1 MCAVQKAGVRSRRRP
16 VLAVSAAVGCAA
28 FLGVSCLAWSAD
40 FPLGSTAGHVV
51 VDDAS
56 GEVESQD
63 NEHLKFRAASVV
75 KLLIALD
82 HLERLDPDVP
92 ITEDDRLL
100 LQPMLRSSNDD
111 VATALWAEGGGVEII
126 ERAVDKIGLSDTE
139 PPPAGQ
145 ETTWGYTRMSA
156 SDVAATYRYIRHG
169 ADPRTRDFMLENLR
183 RHTACAADGFDQSF
197 GLPSAAPEVGAVKQG
212 WSGFGASPASGR
224 RCNGS
229 DDPARTGELLAD
241 LAGQAVRAPAP
252 VDDVPAAADDVPAAA
267 EQAADPNTTRRA
279 MHTTGIV
286 DDKIVVLLTLQP
298 DGTTWQTAADAVSE
312 RTGELLQS

>member
-111 VATALWAEGGGVEII
+111 VATALWAEGGGVDEGRGARLGQGRLVAQISMH
-126 ERAVDKIGLSDTE
+126 RRKMV
-139 PPPAGQ
+139 AGV
-145 ETTWGYTRMSA
+145 T
-156 SDVAATYRYIRHG
+156 
-169 ADPRTRDFMLENLR
+169 
-183 RHTACAADGFDQSF
+183 
-197 GLPSAAPEVGAVKQG
+197 
-212 WSGFGASPASGR
+212 
-224 RCNGS
+224 
-229 DDPARTGELLAD
+229 
-241 LAGQAVRAPAP
+241 
-252 VDDVPAAADDVPAAA
+252 
-267 EQAADPNTTRRA
+267 
-279 MHTTGIV
+279 
-286 DDKIVVLLTLQP
+286 
-298 DGTTWQTAADAVSE
+298 
-312 RTGELLQS
+312 

>member
-1 MCAVQKAGVRSRRRP
+1 MCAVQKAGVRSAWRKP
-16 VLAVSAAVGCAA
+16 VLASAAGCAV

-40 FPLGSTAGHVV
+40 FPLGSTASHVV

-56 GEVESQD
+56 GVVESQD

-82 HLERLDPDVP
+82 HLERLDPGTP
-92 ITEDDRLL
+92 IAEDDRLL

-111 VATALWAEGGGVEII
+111 VATALWAAGGGTEII
-126 ERAVDKIGLSDTE
+126 ERAVAKIGLPDTE
-139 PPPAGQ
+139 PPPAGR
-145 ETTWGYTRMSA
+145 ESTWGYTRMSA
-156 SDVAATYRYIRHG
+156 SDVVATYRYIRHR
-169 ADPRTRDFMLENLR
+169 AEPRTRDFMLENLG

-197 GLPSAAPEVGAVKQG
+197 GLPSATAEADAVKQG
-212 WSGFGASPASGR
+212 WSGFGASPASGHK
-224 RCNGS
+224 CNGS

-241 LAGQAVRAPAP
+241 LAGQAVRAPEPA
-252 VDDVPAAADDVPAAA
+252 DDIPAASG
-267 EQAADPNTTRRA
+267 QAADLNTTRRA
-279 MHTTGIV
+279 MHTTGVV